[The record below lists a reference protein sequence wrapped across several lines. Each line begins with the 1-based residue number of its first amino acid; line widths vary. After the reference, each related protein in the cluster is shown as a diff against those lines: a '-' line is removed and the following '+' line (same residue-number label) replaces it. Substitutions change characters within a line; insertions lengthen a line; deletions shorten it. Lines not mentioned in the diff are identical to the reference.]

1 MLIRSDAMQKVA
13 SSNFDAAIAFY
24 GAAPRVLSAVT
35 AELFD
40 YSGRSLQDT
49 IAGLARLG
57 GAKTMRSML
66 EIQSELTIAA
76 YRAFAAEATKI
87 VELSVTAARDAG
99 HGLVGGFTDEN
110 LPG

>member
-1 MLIRSDAMQKVA
+1 MLVRPDAMQKVA
-13 SSNFDAAIAFY
+13 RSNFDAAIGFY
-24 GAAPRVLSAVT
+24 GAAPKVLSAVT

-40 YSGRSLQDT
+40 YSGRSLEDT
-49 IAGLARLG
+49 MAGLARLG

-87 VELSVTAARDAG
+87 VELSVTAARDAC
-99 HGLVGGFTDEN
+99 HGLVG
-110 LPG
+110 LPPG

>member
-13 SSNFDAAIAFY
+13 SSNFDVAIAFY
-24 GAAPRVLSAVT
+24 RATLKVLSAVT
-35 AELFD
+35 AEHFN
-40 YSGRSLQDT
+40 YSGRSLQDKM
-49 IAGLARLG
+49 AGLASLG

-87 VELSVTAARDAG
+87 V
-99 HGLVGGFTDEN
+99 
-110 LPG
+110 